1 MRRDHPLVLLCYFG
15 TVLVLSMLTMHPL
28 WIGTAFVSGCVVS
41 GALSGRQIPHC
52 HRLACSDKAAAGT
65 GALCPGSG
73 AAEPSDFSQWG
84 HASAVFPG

>member
-41 GALSGRQIPHC
+41 GALSG
-52 HRLACSDKAAAGT
+52 
-65 GALCPGSG
+65 
-73 AAEPSDFSQWG
+73 
-84 HASAVFPG
+84 